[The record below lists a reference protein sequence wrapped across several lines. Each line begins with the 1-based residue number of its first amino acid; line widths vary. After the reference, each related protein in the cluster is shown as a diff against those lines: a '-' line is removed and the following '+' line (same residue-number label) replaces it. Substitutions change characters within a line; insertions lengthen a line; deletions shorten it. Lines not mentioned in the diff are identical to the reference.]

1 MNRVGVPAG
10 CSHLIAVPHRP
21 EAGRQHVVDVVEIV
35 QGQADLLEVV
45 LAFVPGGGLADLL
58 HGRQQQPDQDGDD
71 GDDHQQ
77 FDQRE
82 TMSGAAAGG
91 MLPSRWVLIPNPD
104 MENPIMTASLP
115 AHNWSVGIDLHKDTM
130 TVCTYCR
137 CCGEVAFRKIACKNR
152 DQVAE
157 FFRTLPRPHVV
168 AIEAVGFYRW
178 LWELLEP
185 IVEKLV
191 LADATQ
197 ARALAGR
204 RLKTDREDAQNIA
217 QLLADGRL
225 PKAYAPPLE
234 VQILRDWTRQRN
246 RLSRA
251 HARALHGVKSI
262 LNTNNRPGP
271 ARLSAGRLSD
281 YLTAY
286 GDRFPDRHVRMLWQH
301 QRQLSLVEEEIGICE
316 REIAGT
322 LQTPRFREMAEL
334 LKTAPGVGPVVA
346 ATVLAEVGDFKR
358 FPDGKAIGRYA
369 GLAPRVFASGG
380 KERHGHISKTGPADL
395 RWVLQQAAWTAI
407 RCDESIKKR
416 WLKISRGSGKKAAAV
431 AIARQLLVSLWQMV
445 RHNKPYTP
453 RGEPT
458 KLAA

>member
-1 MNRVGVPAG
+1 
-10 CSHLIAVPHRP
+10 
-21 EAGRQHVVDVVEIV
+21 
-35 QGQADLLEVV
+35 
-45 LAFVPGGGLADLL
+45 
-58 HGRQQQPDQDGDD
+58 
-71 GDDHQQ
+71 
-77 FDQRE
+77 
-82 TMSGAAAGG
+82 MSGATAVGR
-91 MLPSRWVLIPNPD
+91 LPSHWVLNPNPD
-104 MENPIMTASLP
+104 METSIMTAPSL

-130 TVCTYCR
+130 TVCIYCR
-137 CCGEVAFRKIACKNR
+137 CCGLIEFRKIACKNR

-157 FFRTLPRPHVV
+157 FFRSLPRPHTV

-185 IVEKLV
+185 IVETLV

-204 RLKTDREDAQNIA
+204 RLKTDREDALNIA

-251 HARALHGVKSI
+251 HARALHGVKSL

-271 ARLSAGRLSD
+271 KRLTAARLTG

-286 GDRFPDRHVRMLWQH
+286 GERLPERHVHMLWQH
-301 QRQLSLVEEEIGICE
+301 QRQLSLVEEDIGACE
-316 REIAGT
+316 RTIARV
-322 LQTPRFREMAEL
+322 LQTPRFRATAER

-346 ATVLAEVGDFKR
+346 ATVLAEVGDFAR
-358 FPDGKAIGRYA
+358 FADAKAIGRYA

-380 KERHGHISKTGPADL
+380 KARLGHISKTGPADL

-445 RHNKPYTP
+445 RRNADYRP
-453 RGEPT
+453 RT
-458 KLAA
+458 DAAKTAA